1 MITIGQDT
9 ILIIVATIM
18 ILIFAVSMYN
28 IEWRD
33 KHKDDF

>member
-1 MITIGQDT
+1 MISEKAMI
-9 ILIIVATIM
+9 ILMAAIM
-18 ILIFAVSMYN
+18 IIFFAVSMYN